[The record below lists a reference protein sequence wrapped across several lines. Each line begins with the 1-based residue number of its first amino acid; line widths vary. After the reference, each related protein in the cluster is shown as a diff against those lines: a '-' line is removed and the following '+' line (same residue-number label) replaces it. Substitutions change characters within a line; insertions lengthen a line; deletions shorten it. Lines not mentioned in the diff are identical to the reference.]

1 MRIVYSLLAL
11 LLFASC
17 KTEVKKVEV
26 KEKLIMY
33 QASEMTE
40 LMRGIYEY
48 TKLSK
53 QKIENNQDLFRYPE
67 EFKKISTAK
76 LTDPSERDAEFDSLA
91 VIFLEN
97 QKGAY
102 AFKGD
107 LVKYSYNKSINA
119 CITCHKTR
127 CTGPLP
133 KIRKLLI
140 P

>member
-1 MRIVYSLLAL
+1 MKIGYPFLAL
-11 LLFASC
+11 LLFVSC
-17 KTEVKKVEV
+17 KKEIEKTEV

-48 TKLSK
+48 NKLSK
-53 QKIENNQDLFRYPE
+53 HKIENNQDLFGYPD
-67 EFKKISTAK
+67 EFQKINTAK
-76 LTDPSERDAEFDSLA
+76 LTNSSERDAEFDSLA

-97 QKGAY
+97 QKAAY
-102 AFKGD
+102 TLKGD

-119 CITCHKTR
+119 CISCHKTR

>member
-1 MRIVYSLLAL
+1 MKIVYPFLAL
-11 LLFASC
+11 LFFVSC
-17 KTEVKKVEV
+17 KTEVKKAEI

-48 TKLSK
+48 NKLSK
-53 QKIENNQDLFRYPE
+53 HKIENDQDLFGYPD
-67 EFKKISTAK
+67 EFQKISTAK
-76 LTDPSERDAEFDSLA
+76 LTDPSDRDTEFDSLA
-91 VIFLEN
+91 VVFLEN
-97 QKGAY
+97 QKAAY
-102 AFKGD
+102 TFKGD

-119 CITCHKTR
+119 CISCHQTR